1 MKKKLLFVFFLL
13 LMGVFINVKAFNN
26 TLLNVDFPRSSS
38 NVNNELLVQGWVMSE
53 TDNNISISI
62 DGKQITSLINRNER
76 EDVLAAVTGYGGD
89 RNKTP
94 GFQTFIDI
102 SKYDYGKHSLKIEA
116 LDSNNRLLAS
126 EQREFTIKAPETLLN
141 VDFPRNRS
149 NVNNEL
155 LVQGWV
161 MSETDNNISIS
172 IDGKQITS
180 LINRNEREDVLAAV
194 TGYGGDRNKTP
205 GFQSFIDISNYDY
218 GKHSLKIEAL
228 DSNNKLLASEQREFI
243 IKAPATL
250 LNVDFPKYD
259 STNKDSIFVQGWVM
273 SELDDFDVQV
283 FLDNKKLDI
292 PVSRYLRSDVI
303 SAVKNYGENN
313 TNPGFTTLVN
323 TENVEDGKHTLSIKV
338 VNKDKIVEEKNINI
352 KIKKYISF
360 LNVDFPVQDRNEYS
374 SLFVQGW
381 VMSDDQKG
389 KLKFFIDGAEVTAD
403 VLRYARDDVVNS
415 INGYGGTINTNPG
428 FTTVIDLSSYSYGI
442 HVLKTLYYNRNDEV
456 IATSSKEFKI
466 IKPKTI
472 VNLDFPSNN
481 QTVSSAVYL
490 NGWMM
495 SEDKRT
501 NLEIL
506 VDGEKVDSSIERVA
520 RDDVLK
526 AIKGYGD
533 KEENELPGFLT
544 KLDLSNLYDGK
555 HTITIRALDCHGTVV
570 NETKREILLKKYE
583 TNLDILTPNDG
594 DTSKL
599 SMTITGKVNT
609 TALNSEMEFYI
620 DNNKVSPTLSMIDN
634 SFKANIDTSN
644 LADGTH
650 LLKIKLRTSHLNEI
664 IFEATRKFNIKKYDG
679 IITLDFPSSGS
690 LNKDNDVFVRGW
702 VMSEDIN
709 SKVKVFYDDNEITD
723 VIRTNR
729 EDVLDIITAY
739 GGRETNKTP
748 GFQTTIDSKLLTTGY
763 HTITINL
770 YNSVDEIIK
779 TYNKKVY
786 IYDKMKLGIDV
797 SQYNG
802 NIDWTSVKYSGMV
815 DFAFVRLGFRG
826 YAPTGKM
833 VTDTKFVSNATSSI
847 NNGIN
852 TGVYFFS
859 QATSYEEGQAEANYV
874 REILALNPVVSS
886 NLKLPIALDVEYSTE
901 PSHNGRADNI
911 STSSRTAAIRGFV
924 ETIEKYGF
932 SSVIYINKDFLY
944 NKVDMKQIGNCD
956 IWLAHW
962 TYDYNDKSDYAGA
975 YKYWQYSN
983 KGSVSG
989 IIGSVDLDILYE

>member
-1 MKKKLLFVFFLL
+1 MKKKVAFSLFLL
-13 LMGVFINVKAFNN
+13 LMCVFVNVKAFNN
-26 TLLNVDFPRSSS
+26 TLLNVDFPRSNSSIDNELLVQGWVMSETDNSISISIDGKPITSLINRSEREDVLAAVTGYGGARNKTPGFQSFVDINDYDYGKHSVKIEVLDSNNKLLASEQREFIIKAPATLLNVDFPRNSS

-62 DGKQITSLINRNER
+62 DGKPITSLINRSER
-76 EDVLAAVTGYGGD
+76 EDVLAAVAGYGG
-89 RNKTP
+89 
-94 GFQTFIDI
+94 
-102 SKYDYGKHSLKIEA
+102 A
-116 LDSNNRLLAS
+116 
-126 EQREFTIKAPETLLN
+126 
-141 VDFPRNRS
+141 
-149 NVNNEL
+149 
-155 LVQGWV
+155 
-161 MSETDNNISIS
+161 
-172 IDGKQITS
+172 
-180 LINRNEREDVLAAV
+180 
-194 TGYGGDRNKTP
+194 RNKTP
-205 GFQSFIDISNYDY
+205 GFQSFIDISDYDY
-218 GKHSLKIEAL
+218 GKHSVKIEVL
-228 DSNNKLLASEQREFI
+228 DSNNKLLVSEQREFI

-250 LNVDFPKYD
+250 LNVDFPRYD
-259 STNKDSIFVQGWVM
+259 STNKDSVFVQGWVM

-292 PVSRYLRSDVI
+292 PISRYLRSDVVFV
-303 SAVKNYGENN
+303 VKGYGEKNI
-313 TNPGFTTLVN
+313 NPGFTTLIN
-323 TENVEDGKHTLSIKV
+323 TENIQDGKHTLSVKV
-338 VNKDKIVEEKNINI
+338 VSKNKVVEEKNINI
-352 KIKKYISF
+352 RIEKYISF
-360 LNVDFPVQDRNEYS
+360 LNVDFPVQDKSEYS
-374 SLFVQGW
+374 NLFVQGW
-381 VMSDDQKG
+381 VMSDDQEG
-389 KLKFFIDGAEVTAD
+389 KLKFFIDDVEVTTD

-415 INGYGGTINTNPG
+415 INGYGGAINTNPG
-428 FTTVIDLSSYSYGI
+428 FTTLLSLAPYSYGK

-456 IATSSKEFKI
+456 IATSLKEFKV

-481 QTVSSAVYL
+481 QIVSSDVYL

-501 NLEIL
+501 SLEIL
-506 VDGEKVDSSIERVA
+506 VDDEKVDSLIKRVS
-520 RDDVLK
+520 RDDVLA
-526 AIKGYGD
+526 AIKGYGS

-570 NETKREILLKKYE
+570 NETKREIRLKKYE
-583 TNLDILTPNDG
+583 TNLDILTPSESE
-594 DTSKL
+594 TSKL

-609 TALNSEMEFYI
+609 TALNSEMEFYV
-620 DNNKVSPTLSMIDN
+620 DDNKVSPTLSMLDD
-634 SFKANIDTSN
+634 SFTAELDTSN
-644 LADGTH
+644 LADGSH

-664 IFEATRKFNIKKYDG
+664 IFEVTRKFNIKKYEG

-702 VMSEDIN
+702 EMSEDIN
-709 SKVKVFYDDNEITD
+709 SKIKVFYDDNEITD
-723 VIRTNR
+723 VIRMER
-729 EDVLDIITAY
+729 EDVLNIITSY
-739 GGRETNKTP
+739 GGRDTNKTP
-748 GFQTTIDSKLLTTGY
+748 GFQTTISSKLLTTGY

-770 YNSVDEIIK
+770 YNSVDEIIE

-859 QATSYEEGQAEANYV
+859 QATSYEEGQAEADYV
-874 REILALNPVVSS
+874 REVLALNPVVSS

-911 STSSRTAAIRGFV
+911 SIDSRTAAIRGFV
-924 ETIEKYGF
+924 DTIEKYGF

-944 NKVDMKQIGNCD
+944 NKVDINQIGNHD
-956 IWLAHW
+956 VWLAHW
-962 TYDYNDKSDYAGA
+962 TYDYNDKSDYIGA

-989 IIGSVDLDILYE
+989 ITGSVDLDVLYE